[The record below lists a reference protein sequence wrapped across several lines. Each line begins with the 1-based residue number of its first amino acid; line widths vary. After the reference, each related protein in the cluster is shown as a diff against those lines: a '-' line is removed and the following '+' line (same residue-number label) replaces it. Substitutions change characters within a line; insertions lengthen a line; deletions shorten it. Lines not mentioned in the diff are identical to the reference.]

1 MTEKIRIQISMNC
14 PSGSNFTPWRGLE
27 QIMLYECYAADFADN
42 VMQYAKDLANKWSEM
57 RDD

>member
-27 QIMLYECYAADFADN
+27 QIMLYEGYAADFVDN
-42 VMQYAKDLANKWSEM
+42 VMQLEK
-57 RDD
+57 